1 MQQIV
6 RRCAWVSRVLATL
19 TLVLFAPAVRAG
31 IVGFNDGVGWTGNN
45 NGTGG
50 PAFSGSLTL
59 TDGGFNEARSAFYNT
74 AQSIGN
80 WSATFTY
87 QAVLPSGI
95 GLADGVTFMLQN
107 QGLTALGSTGGGLGM
122 AGITPSAEVEFNVYS
137 GHTIGTAF
145 ETNGANSQ
153 SYTATGAVNLAS
165 GDPIQVSLIYS
176 DSHLTETLKDL
187 TTSATFSTS
196 YTTNLASV
204 LGSGTA
210 FVGFTGGA
218 GGGSSVQVISNFAFV
233 PEPTSL
239 VMLVTGFFGVGF
251 CGLWHRRRVTAP
263 DAFESPGAILM
274 DWTELGP
281 TGCVTSNGMV
291 RPTSLGCEHLRPP
304 RIRWRCDACPSRF
317 PWG

>member
-1 MQQIV
+1 MTLAAD
-6 RRCAWVSRVLATL
+6 RSTLRWVSRVLATL

-122 AGITPSAEVEFNVYS
+122 AGITPSTRWNSTFTPATRSEPPLKP
-137 GHTIGTAF
+137 TAP
-145 ETNGANSQ
+145 TVK
-153 SYTATGAVNLAS
+153 ATRRQARSISAS

-218 GGGSSVQVISNFAFV
+218 GGGYPCRLSATLLSYPS
-233 PEPTSL
+233 
-239 VMLVTGFFGVGF
+239 
-251 CGLWHRRRVTAP
+251 RRV
-263 DAFESPGAILM
+263 S
-274 DWTELGP
+274 
-281 TGCVTSNGMV
+281 
-291 RPTSLGCEHLRPP
+291 
-304 RIRWRCDACPSRF
+304 
-317 PWG
+317 